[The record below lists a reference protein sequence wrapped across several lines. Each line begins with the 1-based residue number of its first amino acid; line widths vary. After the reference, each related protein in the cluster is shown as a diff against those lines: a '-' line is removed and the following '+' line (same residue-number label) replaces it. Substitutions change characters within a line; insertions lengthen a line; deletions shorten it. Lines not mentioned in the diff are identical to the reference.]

1 MIYLIIL
8 LLISHIAALY
18 FINKYI
24 AAYKLNNHNYI
35 NNELQKIKD
44 LFLKAATNVDYNV
57 NVLTDKT
64 AQSFEKLKSENTGF
78 IKTHKNSFS
87 EVTTFIKQDYT
98 SLTEMLSTNN
108 DLLGQLLDKTE
119 ENITKNADLKPILMN
134 SNQELEKVYGKIK
147 QLITT
152 YEKSL
157 NDIKTEMDDVLY
169 KVETTIDGKI
179 KQLASSGEKT
189 MLDAVAHSKTT
200 IAKVTDET
208 NKGLKTVL
216 NENQIKVLTDKIEV
230 LDNEFN
236 TNIKTVQENISKL
249 DETFIIKFKEF
260 VDAGK
265 NEKGKSALSDLKKW
279 WDS

>member
-35 NNELQKIKD
+35 DNELQKVKA
-44 LFLKAATNVDYNV
+44 LFLKAATNVDHNL
-57 NVLTDKT
+57 NVLTDRT

-78 IKTHKNSFS
+78 INTHKNSFS
-87 EVTTFIKQDYT
+87 EVTTFIKKDYA
-98 SLTEMLSTNN
+98 SLTAMLSANN
-108 DLLGQLLDKTE
+108 DLLDQLLYKTE
-119 ENITKNADLKPILMN
+119 ENITKNADLKPILIN

-157 NDIKTEMDDVLY
+157 NDIKTEMDNVLY

-189 MLDAVAHSKTT
+189 MLDAIAHSKST
-200 IAKVTDET
+200 IEKVTEET
-208 NKGLKTVL
+208 NNGLKTVL
-216 NENQIKVLTDKIEV
+216 RENQIKMLTDKVEN
-230 LDNEFN
+230 LNTEF
-236 TNIKTVQENISKL
+236 
-249 DETFIIKFKEF
+249 
-260 VDAGK
+260 
-265 NEKGKSALSDLKKW
+265 GKSFNDVIKSVNELDKVFLNTLQEQKSKDEDGKKGFFNF
-279 WDS
+279 

>member
-1 MIYLIIL
+1 MIYLVIL
-8 LLISHIAALY
+8 LLISHIATLY

-44 LFLKAATNVDYNV
+44 LFLKAATNVEHNM
-57 NVLTDKT
+57 NALTDKT
-64 AQSFEKLKSENTGF
+64 TQSFEKLKSENTGF

-87 EVTTFIKQDYT
+87 EVTTFIKEDYT

-108 DLLGQLLDKTE
+108 DLLGKLLDKTE
-119 ENITKNADLKPILMN
+119 ENIIKNADLKPILIN

-147 QLITT
+147 QLIST
-152 YEKSL
+152 YEKGL
-157 NDIKTEMDDVLY
+157 NDIKIEMDDVLY

-189 MLDAVAHSKTT
+189 MLDTIAYSKTT
-200 IAKVTDET
+200 IAKVTEET

-216 NENQIKVLTDKIEV
+216 RENQIKVLTDKVETLNTKFSKSFNDV
-230 LDNEFN
+230 LISVNELDKVFL
-236 TNIKTVQENISKL
+236 NILQEQKSK
-249 DETFIIKFKEF
+249 DDDK
-260 VDAGK
+260 
-265 NEKGKSALSDLKKW
+265 KGFFGF
-279 WDS
+279 

>member
-8 LLISHIAALY
+8 LLISHIATLY

-24 AAYKLNNHNYI
+24 TAYKLNNHNYI
-35 NNELQKIKD
+35 NGELQKIKD
-44 LFLKAATNVDYNV
+44 LFLKAATNVNDNV
-57 NVLTDKT
+57 NALTYKT

-87 EVTTFIKQDYT
+87 EVTTFIKKDYK

-119 ENITKNADLKPILMN
+119 ENITKNVDLKPILIN

-189 MLDAVAHSKTT
+189 MLDAVAHSKST
-200 IAKVTDET
+200 IAKVTEET
-208 NKGLKTVL
+208 NNGLKAVL
-216 NENQIKVLTDKIEV
+216 RENQIKVLTDKVETLNTEFSKSFNDV
-230 LDNEFN
+230 LTSVNELDKVFLNTLQEQKSKDDDKKGFFN
-236 TNIKTVQENISKL
+236 
-249 DETFIIKFKEF
+249 F
-260 VDAGK
+260 
-265 NEKGKSALSDLKKW
+265 
-279 WDS
+279 